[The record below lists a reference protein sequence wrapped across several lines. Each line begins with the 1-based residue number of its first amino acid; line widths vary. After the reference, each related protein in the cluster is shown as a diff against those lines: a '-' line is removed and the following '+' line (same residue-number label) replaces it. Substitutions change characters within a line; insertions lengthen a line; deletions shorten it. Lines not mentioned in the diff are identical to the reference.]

1 MKKKAWLTI
10 VISLV
15 VIILCL
21 GFFFSHQRK
30 QNSAARSQQEQ
41 TTATVKK
48 SKSRNKSSN
57 QTSYFSN
64 DEWMLM
70 GYMAYARDNYEK
82 SRHVK
87 SISDLINAVQQDLN
101 DDNLNCQKISDNSYS
116 LSNGF
121 GSVNVK
127 VNSDT
132 VKVTGDG
139 TTINN
144 KSALASKF
152 ANFKDQISNLKNSLI
167 KNENS
172 NKGGN
177 SAKQNNS
184 LNNEEL
190 VVATWLDSSGKA
202 SINSKINST
211 LKLLAKGTK
220 ADIDEYFSGFY
231 VNHGHL
237 GISFNASTSDYAD
250 FYISGDEIKEIT
262 RNRGQLLSK
271 SNSNKET
278 IMKKYQPYKAQIDQ
292 IIAGLEENKKHAS
305 DYFKRPNN

>member
-10 VISLV
+10 GISLF

-21 GFFFSHQRK
+21 VFFFTHQQK
-30 QNSAARSQQEQ
+30 QNSATKSEPEQ
-41 TTATVKK
+41 TMSTVKK
-48 SKSRNKSSN
+48 SKTGNKGAN
-57 QTSYFSN
+57 QTTYFSD

-70 GYMAYARDNYEK
+70 GYMAYARKNYEE

-87 SISDLINAVQQDLN
+87 STSGLIDAVQQDLDN
-101 DDNLNCQKISDNSYS
+101 DNLNCQKSSNNTYS

-121 GSVNVK
+121 GSVNIK
-127 VNSDT
+127 VNNDS

-144 KSALASKF
+144 KSELASKF
-152 ANFKDQISNLKNSLI
+152 AKFKDQISNLKNSLI

-172 NKGGN
+172 NQAGN
-177 SAKQNNS
+177 SAKQNGS

-190 VVATWLDSSGKA
+190 VVATFLDNSGKS

-220 ADIDEYFSGFY
+220 ADIDDYLSGFY
-231 VNHGHL
+231 VNKGHL

-262 RNRGQLLSK
+262 RNRGQLLST
-271 SNSNKET
+271 SVSNKET
-278 IMKKYQPYKAQIDQ
+278 IIKKYQPYKAQIDQ
-292 IIAGLEENKKHAS
+292 IIAGLKENKQHAS
-305 DYFKRPNN
+305 DYFKR

>member
-10 VISLV
+10 GISLV

-21 GFFFSHQRK
+21 GFFFTHQQK
-30 QNSAARSQQEQ
+30 QNSATKSQQEQ
-41 TTATVKK
+41 TTSTTGKTKMANKG
-48 SKSRNKSSN
+48 SRK
-57 QTSYFSN
+57 TSGFSD

-70 GYMAYARDNYEK
+70 GYMAYARKNYEE
-82 SRHVK
+82 SRHIK
-87 SISDLINAVQQDLN
+87 STSGLIDAVQQDLDN
-101 DDNLNCQKISDNSYS
+101 DNLNCKKSSNNTYY

-121 GSVNVK
+121 GSVNIK
-127 VNSDT
+127 VESDS

-144 KSALASKF
+144 KSSLASKF
-152 ANFKDQISNLKNSLI
+152 AKFKDQINDLRSSLI
-167 KNENS
+167 KNEHS
-172 NKGGN
+172 NQSGK
-177 SAKQNNS
+177 SAEQNNS

-190 VVATWLDSSGKA
+190 VVATFLDNSGKA

-220 ADIDEYFSGFY
+220 ADIDDYLSGFY
-231 VNHGHL
+231 INKGHL

-262 RNRGQLLSK
+262 RNRGQLLST
-271 SNSNKET
+271 SVSNKET
-278 IMKKYQPYKAQIDQ
+278 IMKKYQPYKAQVDQ
-292 IIAGLEENKKHAS
+292 IIAGLKENKQHAS
-305 DYFKRPNN
+305 DYFKR